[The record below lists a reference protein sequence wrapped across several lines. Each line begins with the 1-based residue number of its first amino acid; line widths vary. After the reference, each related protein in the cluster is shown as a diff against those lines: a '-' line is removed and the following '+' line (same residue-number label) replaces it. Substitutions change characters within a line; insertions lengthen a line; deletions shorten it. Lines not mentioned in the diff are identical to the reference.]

1 MTRRIGFLLGLS
13 AFVIILSIPP
23 LASFQELS
31 IQRVEEAKLLV
42 EPDTLAVSMQ
52 SVLAVLAL
60 MVIWWI
66 TEAVPLPAT
75 ALLPAVLFPL
85 LRVVGVQGSNLF
97 EFTPRNALINYA
109 HPVIFL
115 FLGGFLLAGAMQKW
129 KLDRR
134 FTLWLLTRGTIAND
148 TRKVLFAM
156 MSATAL
162 LSMWISNTATAAM
175 MLPLGLGILALM
187 KIEPGKAGYGTA
199 LMLGIAWSASIGGV
213 ATIIGS
219 PTNGVALGILNAR
232 YATEPEYQQISFL
245 DWMKIGIPYI
255 ILYLPIAWLLLVKMF
270 PSAETSI
277 PGGKQGLLVEQKSL
291 GPLSRGEKRT
301 IFVFGLAVLL
311 WVTNPFWDSLLP
323 SRLASQL
330 SWLDE
335 YAIGLFCGL
344 LLFFIPIRLRKSEFL
359 LDWRD
364 ASFVDWGTLLLFG
377 GGIALSD
384 GMFRSGLAHWIA
396 TNFVG
401 MVGSP
406 TPLAMLFIIVF
417 LVNFLT
423 EITSNTAVVS
433 MLVPVLLSIA
443 ETTGS
448 NPVMYAVAAAVSA
461 SMAFMLPVATPPN
474 ALVFSKGFVKIG
486 NMVRAG
492 FLLNLIGWFL
502 TVGIVG
508 GIGGVVFGLF

>member
-1 MTRRIGFLLGLS
+1 MARRIGFILGLV
-13 AFVIILSIPP
+13 AFVGILMLPP
-23 LASFQELS
+23 FASFQEMS
-31 IQRVEEAKLLV
+31 AQRVEEAKLLV
-42 EPDTLAVSMQ
+42 DPGTLAGSMQ

-66 TEAVPLPAT
+66 TEAVPLSAT

-85 LRVVGVQGSNLF
+85 LRVTGVQGSALF
-97 EFTPRNALINYA
+97 EFTPRNALLNYA

-134 FTLWLLTRGTIAND
+134 FTLWLLTRGNIAND

-187 KIEPGKAGYGTA
+187 KVEPGKRGYGTA

-232 YATEPEYQQISFL
+232 YAGEPAYQQISFL
-245 DWMKIGIPYI
+245 DWMKLGIPYV
-255 ILYLPIAWLLLVKMF
+255 LLFLPIAWFLLVKMF
-270 PSAETSI
+270 PSAESGI
-277 PGGKQGLLVEQKSL
+277 PGGKQGLLSEQKAL
-291 GPLSRGEKRT
+291 GPLSGGEKRM
-301 IFVFGLAVLL
+301 ILVFGLAVFL
-311 WVTNPFWDSLLP
+311 WVTNPFWDVLFP
-323 SRLASQL
+323 SALAAQL

-335 YAIGLFCGL
+335 YAIGLLCGL
-344 LLFFIPIRLRKSEFL
+344 LLFFVPVSFRDSRFVLEW
-359 LDWRD
+359 DD

-384 GMFRSGLAHWIA
+384 GMFKSGLAHWIA
-396 TNFVG
+396 INFVG
-401 MVGSP
+401 LVGSP
-406 TPLAMLFIIVF
+406 LPLVMLLIIVL

-423 EITSNTAVVS
+423 EVTSNTAVVS

-443 ETTGS
+443 ETTGA

-474 ALVFSKGFVKIG
+474 ALVFSKGYIKMSD
-486 NMVRAG
+486 MVRAG
-492 FLLNLIGWFL
+492 FLLNMTGWLL
-502 TVGIVG
+502 TTAIVAGVG
-508 GIGGVVFGLF
+508 GLILGIY